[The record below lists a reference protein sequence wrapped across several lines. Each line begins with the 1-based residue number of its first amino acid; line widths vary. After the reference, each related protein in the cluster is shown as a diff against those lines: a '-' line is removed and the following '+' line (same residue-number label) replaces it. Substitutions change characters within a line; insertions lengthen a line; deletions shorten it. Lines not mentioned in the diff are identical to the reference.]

1 MSKIDDSRQA
11 AKASVF
17 LQRAQQ
23 AAAKGSF
30 DFAIDMYIEGLRY
43 APDDLEAGHVRL
55 RELSLLRQEKGGKKP
70 SVIERVKQFQGKTAL
85 EQMLNAEYL
94 LAKDPSHL
102 PYIQTLIKAAAAGG
116 YKKTTKWFADLLFQ
130 ANNAAKKPSL
140 RTYKLLKDTYAA
152 ISEYDRAVAACQ
164 HAVRLKPEDGNL
176 ADELQNLS
184 AELTVARGKYDQKGD
199 FRQSIK
205 DRDKQEKLQAQEG
218 VVKTEDYRISAVQQ
232 AREKLAKDPELPTN
246 IFKLADALAD
256 LQQDKADNEAVELLE
271 NAYIRKSDFSFKQR
285 AGLVRIK
292 QLKRKIRHAK
302 DALQANPNSVQARTV
317 LSQLSP
323 RLNSVELEHYA
334 LCVKNY
340 PTDLDAKY
348 QYGVRLLN
356 NKQYDQA
363 ILLFQ
368 DAQKDPRRKITA
380 MSKIG
385 LCFLMKGW
393 FADAIDVFNQAINA
407 YEIKD
412 NALAKELRYNLGRSY
427 QRKGDTEKALDVFR
441 KIAQFDFGYK
451 DVRKRV
457 DELRAAEDSRQSS
470 TGGASGPACQ

>member
-1 MSKIDDSRQA
+1 MSKMDDSQQA
-11 AKASVF
+11 TKASVF
-17 LQRAQQ
+17 FQRAQQ
-23 AAAKGSF
+23 AVDKANF
-30 DFAIDMYIEGLRY
+30 DFAIDMYIDGLRC
-43 APDDLEAGHVRL
+43 APDDLETGHVKL
-55 RELSLLRQEKGGKKP
+55 RELALLRQEKGGKKP
-70 SVIERVKQFQGKTAL
+70 SIVERVKQFQGKTAL

-94 LAKDPSHL
+94 LAKYPSHL
-102 PYIQTLIKAAAAGG
+102 PYIQTLIKAAVAGG
-116 YKKTTKWFADLLFQ
+116 YKRTAKWFADLLFQ
-130 ANNAAKKPSL
+130 ANNAAEKPSL
-140 RTYKLLKDTYAA
+140 RTYRLLKDIYAA
-152 ISEYDRAVAACQ
+152 ISEYDRAVVACQ

-184 AELTVARGKYDQKGD
+184 AELTVARGKYDQQGD

-205 DRDKQEKLQAQEG
+205 NRDQQEKLQSQDG
-218 VVKTEDYRISAVQQ
+218 VVKSEDYRISAVQQ
-232 AREKLAKDPELPTN
+232 AREELAKDPELPTN
-246 IFKLADALAD
+246 IFQLADALAD
-256 LQQDKADNEAVELLE
+256 MEQDKADDEAVELLE
-271 NAYIRKSDFSFKQR
+271 DACKRKSDFSFKQR
-285 AGLVRIK
+285 AGLVGIK

-302 DALQANPNSVQARTV
+302 AALQDDPNNAQAKTV

-323 RLNSVELEHYA
+323 QLTTVELEHYA

-356 NKQYDQA
+356 NKEYDQA
-363 ILLFQ
+363 IPLFQ
-368 DAQKDPRRKITA
+368 EAQKDPRRKIAA

-393 FADAIDVFNQAINA
+393 FSDAIDVFNQAIDA

-427 QRKGDTEKALDVFR
+427 QQKGDTEQALDVFR
-441 KIAQFDFGYK
+441 KIAQLDFAYK
-451 DVRKRV
+451 DVRKMV
-457 DELRAAEDSRQSS
+457 DELRAAEDPGQSF